1 MQLEK
6 MITEGSNTASAEIDR
21 VSTLEMCRII
31 NDEDK
36 TVPLAVER
44 VLPDIA
50 AAIDVIHAQV
60 SGGGRLIY
68 LGAGTSGRLGILDA
82 SECPP
87 TYGVKPG
94 LVVGLIAGGEYAI
107 QHAVEGA
114 EDSREGGV
122 NDLKNINLTAQD
134 VVVGIAA
141 SGRTPYVIAGLE
153 YARQLGCR
161 TVGISCNP
169 GSAVS
174 TTAEFAITPIVGAEV
189 VTGSSRMKAGTAQ
202 KLVLNMLSTGL
213 MIKSGKD
220 IADSSANPSYVAADL
235 LSQAEHDKRAR
246 AILVTDSEAL
256 ADAVESEIVRQL
268 KLLPREAIARSS
280 IENNGRII
288 ITKDTNAMF
297 ELMNLV
303 APEHLEIAMD
313 KSYDYLEKVEN
324 AGSVF
329 LGHFTSEPIGDYYAG
344 ANHILPTTATSRFS
358 SALGVHDFV
367 KRIQYMQYDKVAV
380 NKAKHDIITLAY
392 AEGLQAHAKAI
403 EVRNDN
409 N

>member
-1 MQLEK
+1 MKIKPYHSPL
-6 MITEGSNTASAEIDR
+6 SAY
-21 VSTLEMCRII
+21 CRISPRRSMLS
-31 NDEDK
+31 
-36 TVPLAVER
+36 TPA
-44 VLPDIA
+44 
-50 AAIDVIHAQV
+50 

-94 LVVGLIAGGEYAI
+94 TVVGLIAGGEYAI

-122 NDLKNINLTAQD
+122 NDLKNIGLTAQD

-174 TTAEFAITPIVGAEV
+174 STAEFAITPVVGAEV

-213 MIKSGKD
+213 MIKSGKVFGNLMVD
-220 IADSSANPSYVAADL
+220 VVATNENCMCAVSISSKTLPDVMPN
-235 LSQAEHDKRAR
+235 KR
-246 AILVTDSEAL
+246 
-256 ADAVESEIVRQL
+256 
-268 KLLPREAIARSS
+268 
-280 IENNGRII
+280 
-288 ITKDTNAMF
+288 
-297 ELMNLV
+297 
-303 APEHLEIAMD
+303 
-313 KSYDYLEKVEN
+313 
-324 AGSVF
+324 
-329 LGHFTSEPIGDYYAG
+329 
-344 ANHILPTTATSRFS
+344 
-358 SALGVHDFV
+358 
-367 KRIQYMQYDKVAV
+367 KR
-380 NKAKHDIITLAY
+380 
-392 AEGLQAHAKAI
+392 
-403 EVRNDN
+403 R
-409 N
+409 

>member
-1 MQLEK
+1 MTV
-6 MITEGSNTASAEIDR
+6 IPVTEQRNPASYQIDTKSTGEILSIINNEDKKVPYAVEGAIPELTKLIDR
-21 VSTLEMCRII
+21 L
-31 NDEDK
+31 
-36 TVPLAVER
+36 VPL
-44 VLPDIA
+44 LKK
-50 AAIDVIHAQV
+50 
-60 SGGGRLIY
+60 GGRLFY

-213 MIKSGKD
+213 MIKSGKVFGNLMVD
-220 IADSSANPSYVAADL
+220 VVATNEKLHVRQVNIVKNATGCSAE
-235 LSQAEHDKRAR
+235 QAEAALIACERNCKTAIVMVLKNLDAAEAKKRLDQHGGFIRQVLDK
-246 AILVTDSEAL
+246 E
-256 ADAVESEIVRQL
+256 
-268 KLLPREAIARSS
+268 
-280 IENNGRII
+280 
-288 ITKDTNAMF
+288 
-297 ELMNLV
+297 
-303 APEHLEIAMD
+303 
-313 KSYDYLEKVEN
+313 
-324 AGSVF
+324 
-329 LGHFTSEPIGDYYAG
+329 
-344 ANHILPTTATSRFS
+344 
-358 SALGVHDFV
+358 
-367 KRIQYMQYDKVAV
+367 
-380 NKAKHDIITLAY
+380 
-392 AEGLQAHAKAI
+392 
-403 EVRNDN
+403 
-409 N
+409 